1 MRKYKNNICTKSM
14 QTLKII
20 YKSKIDSS
28 YGKQNEEIIKFAYNE
43 THDGIVYGTLVE
55 SQTNRKLALLEA
67 GGK

>member
-1 MRKYKNNICTKSM
+1 M

-20 YKSKIDSS
+20 YKLKIDSS
-28 YGKQNEEIIKFAYNE
+28 YGKQNEIIKFAYNE

>member
-20 YKSKIDSS
+20 YKLKIDSS
-28 YGKQNEEIIKFAYNE
+28 YGKQNEEIFKFAYYE